1 MDPIPPPASAAPAQP
16 ASHGLNATAVDH
28 AVDVLTSLRERRD
41 SKRQRYSVVARQ
53 EDDDD
58 DEAPAPIMDLLIQ
71 TRGPT
76 VVHELTNF
84 SPAEFNML
92 WLDIQPYV
100 NVNWNVGSGRK
111 CQVTGRDMLFMA
123 LTSLKHCGSWDVVAA
138 VFKEKP
144 PTFSTRVTGFLTILL
159 PHLKTKYIESVANKY
174 SMDYLTKTGRRF
186 KHFPMAHYAVDVTF
200 QQTNAPAVSFGE
212 KKVFFSKKHG
222 QYGVKVEVS
231 VLPNGLALNVTSAVP
246 GSVSDITICDSNSDF
261 HLEHLQK
268 AGNDGEAVDAGP
280 LSGEYPDSWAL
291 LADKGYQGLHRRL
304 RAITPMK
311 RPAGGLLSLEDMT
324 NNDKIA
330 SDRVVVENF
339 FGRLKTLWAV
349 ASETYTWKRE
359 NYDLFFQACVAFTNV
374 HIKFLPLRDE
384 DGHNLNRY
392 VNRMLSS
399 GEKKRAAVPV
409 V

>member
-1 MDPIPPPASAAPAQP
+1 MAPIPPPASAAAAQP
-16 ASHGLNATAVDH
+16 ASRGLNATAVDH

-41 SKRQRYSVVARQ
+41 SKRQRYSAVARQ

-58 DEAPAPIMDLLIQ
+58 DEAPAPIMDLFIQ

-186 KHFPMAHYAVDVTF
+186 
-200 QQTNAPAVSFGE
+200 
-212 KKVFFSKKHG
+212 
-222 QYGVKVEVS
+222 
-231 VLPNGLALNVTSAVP
+231 
-246 GSVSDITICDSNSDF
+246 
-261 HLEHLQK
+261 
-268 AGNDGEAVDAGP
+268 
-280 LSGEYPDSWAL
+280 
-291 LADKGYQGLHRRL
+291 
-304 RAITPMK
+304 
-311 RPAGGLLSLEDMT
+311 
-324 NNDKIA
+324 
-330 SDRVVVENF
+330 
-339 FGRLKTLWAV
+339 
-349 ASETYTWKRE
+349 
-359 NYDLFFQACVAFTNV
+359 
-374 HIKFLPLRDE
+374 
-384 DGHNLNRY
+384 
-392 VNRMLSS
+392 
-399 GEKKRAAVPV
+399 
-409 V
+409 